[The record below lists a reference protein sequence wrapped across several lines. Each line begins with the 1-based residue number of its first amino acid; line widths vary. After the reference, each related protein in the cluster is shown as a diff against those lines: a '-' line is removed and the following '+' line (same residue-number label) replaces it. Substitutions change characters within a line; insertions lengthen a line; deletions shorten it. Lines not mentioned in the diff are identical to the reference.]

1 MKAINPPTPLTNVHL
16 TGIARDLKAR
26 ADSGRPIRIG
36 VIGSGE
42 MGTDL
47 VTQGGLMRGIEVAA
61 IATRRPHTARAAM
74 AIAYGDDAHAVE
86 ADTESKVTAAI
97 EAGKMAVTSAE
108 TLVKNPLIDVVIDAT
123 GKPGVAADYCLTAME
138 YGKHLVM
145 MNVEADVTIGPYL
158 KREADRLGV
167 VYSVGAGD
175 EPSSCMELIEFA
187 SALGYRIVSAGK
199 GKNNPLN
206 HDAVPDDYR
215 EEALRRNMN
224 PRMLVEFVDGSKT
237 MVEMACIAN
246 ATGLVPD
253 VPGMHGPKADR
264 DDMVKVLIPKA
275 DGGILNK
282 KGVVD
287 FTIGKGVAPG
297 VFVIVE
303 AEHPRI
309 IERMDDLHVGKGP
322 YYAFFRPYHLTS
334 LEVPLTAARIMLYGK
349 PDMVPMPNPVA
360 EVCAVAKRDLAVG
373 ESFDAIGETCYRS
386 FILTVEDARRQHAVP
401 VGLLEGG
408 KVTAPVKKG
417 QLLTTANALPDQSTR
432 LYALRQRQDQML
444 GLTA

>member
-1 MKAINPPTPLTNVHL
+1 MKANIPTPLTNVHL

-47 VTQGGLMRGIEVAA
+47 VTQGALMRGIEVAA

-86 ADTESKVTAAI
+86 ADTQSKVTAAI

-138 YGKHLVM
+138 HGKHLVM

-158 KREADRLGV
+158 KHEADRLGV
-167 VYSVGAGD
+167 IYSVGAGD

-215 EEALRRNMN
+215 EEAIRRNMN

-334 LEVPLTAARIMLYGK
+334 LEVPLTAARIMLYGR
-349 PDMVPMPNPVA
+349 PDMVPMANPVA
-360 EVCAVAKRDLAVG
+360 EVCAVAKRDLAIG
-373 ESFDAIGETCYRS
+373 DTFDAIGETCYRS

-408 KVTAPVKKG
+408 KVIAPVKKG
-417 QLLTTANALPDQSTR
+417 ELITRANALPDQSTR

-444 GLTA
+444 GLLPA